1 MSAAT
6 SLALEKA
13 PRRAFPRLP
22 AKVPLDVIA
31 LRSGVPQSLPG
42 RCVDVSEGGLGAMVA
57 GELSVGQAVAVELRL
72 PHVGL
77 PVRAK
82 AVVRYHGGMRCG
94 FEFVGLPTD
103 QREMIRYWAFRLST
117 EPAQSKRARTEPQ
130 PAKQAEGQI
139 PASREVSKIRIRR
152 SAFRLLLG
160 ALIIFLGL
168 GGLALWQWQHSWS
181 ELENG
186 TSKRG
191 PLRVSSGIMAAR
203 ILSKPEPVYPDEA
216 RSAGIQGMA
225 VLDVIIAA
233 DGTVRKIQPLSGDA
247 LLVNSATEAVRQ
259 WKFEP
264 YRSSKRPVEV
274 ETTVAVEF
282 RLN

>member
-1 MSAAT
+1 MTAAT

-22 AKVPLDVIA
+22 VKVPLDVIA

-42 RCVDVSEGGLGAMVA
+42 RCVDMSEGGLGAMVA

-117 EPAQSKRARTEPQ
+117 EPPQSKRARTEPQ
-130 PAKQAEGQI
+130 PARQPEGQI
-139 PASREVSKIRIRR
+139 SASHEVSKIRIQRPGI
-152 SAFRLLLG
+152 RLLLA
-160 ALIIFLGL
+160 ALVVFLGL
-168 GGLALWQWQHSWS
+168 AGVALWQWQHSWS
-181 ELENG
+181 ELESGAAN
-186 TSKRG
+186 RG
-191 PLRVSSGIMAAR
+191 PLRVSPGVMATR
-203 ILSKPEPVYPDEA
+203 ILSKAEPVYPDEA
-216 RSAGIQGMA
+216 RRAGIQGMA

-247 LLVNSATEAVRQ
+247 LLVNSATDAVRQ

-264 YRSSKRPVEV
+264 YRSGSRPAEV
-274 ETTVAVEF
+274 ETTIAVEF